1 MGSENFQESSK
12 HILVLEDS
20 IYRRTIILEEGQYTL
35 GRHSSNSIQMN
46 SKQASRKHATLLRKF
61 NNKNKQEVFWII
73 DGDLDGHKSQNGVY
87 VNGEKCLIR
96 ELKDGDLINFGCDIN
111 ASYHASGGNTSVVGT
126 EWSNYES
133 VDSSE
138 SVISEQNIEPQAEET
153 LHNTTYKTEENSS
166 NDDTFHDD
174 SYLDPLTQLP
184 NRALFSEYLHIA
196 TSNARRKKHKVGLLL
211 LRLTNLSGVTQALK
225 GNIREQVIKQVGK
238 QLRDCLRQAD
248 IVSRWSEEEFMILFP
263 QLQVLENLEKIQQR
277 IVQSCCVPIA
287 IDQYLLSVE
296 MSSSSA
302 IYPQDSEDL
311 EILLSIVQ
319 KKLKP
324 LVFVAPQSAT
334 FEEESVTIPAD
345 LTTLE
350 DEANQARFFK
360 IQKRLQQALD
370 SNETELLYQ
379 PQVNLKTGAI
389 NAIESFIRWQH
400 PQKGLINPKQFIPWM
415 NQTEA
420 VLPITKWVLDT
431 ACQQNKRWQLMGI
444 APLVISINLS
454 DKQFYHPQLL
464 EIIEKILSES
474 KLEPSWLELEIQ
486 ESTIVH
492 DFEHSK
498 IVMRSLNKKGINLSL
513 DDFGKDFAA
522 ARFLQELPIGKIKL
536 DPALIDDLL
545 VHPQQT
551 KFLASLINLG
561 HNFDIQVVAKGV
573 EEQSQLNILKCL
585 DCFIMQGYRFSH
597 PLNSES
603 ATQFLF
609 QHHVAPP
616 AIP

>member
-1 MGSENFQESSK
+1 MNSESFQESAK

-20 IYRRTIILEEGQYTL
+20 IYRRTIILEEGQYSL
-35 GRHSSNSIQMN
+35 GRHSSNGIQMN
-46 SKQASRKHATLLRKF
+46 SKQASRRHATLLRKF
-61 NNKNKQEVFWII
+61 NNKNRQEVFWII

-111 ASYHASGGNTSVVGT
+111 ASYHNSSGNTSVMGT
-126 EWSNYES
+126 EWNNYEN

-138 SVISEQNIEPQAEET
+138 SVIPEQNVALPSEET
-153 LHNTTYKTEENSS
+153 LNKTTYTAEKNSS
-166 NDDTFHDD
+166 NDDTFQDD

-211 LRLTNLSGVTQALK
+211 LKLTNLSGATEALK
-225 GNIREQVIKQVGK
+225 DNVRGQVIKQVAK
-238 QLRDCLRQAD
+238 QLRDCLRQGD

-277 IVQSCCVPIA
+277 IVQSCCAPIA
-287 IDQYLLSVE
+287 IDQYLLSVV
-296 MSSSSA
+296 MSSSSV
-302 IYPQDSEDL
+302 IYPQDSDDL
-311 EILLSIVQ
+311 EVLLGIVQ
-319 KKLKP
+319 KKLRP
-324 LVFVAPQSAT
+324 LT
-334 FEEESVTIPAD
+334 FIAAETAIIPEESVTIPAN
-345 LTTLE
+345 LVSLE

-370 SNETELLYQ
+370 ENETELLYQ

-389 NAIESFIRWQH
+389 NAIEAFIRWQH

-420 VLPITKWVLDT
+420 VLPITQWVLDT

-444 APLVISINLS
+444 APLVVSINLS

-464 EIIEKILSES
+464 ETIEQVLAES
-474 KLEPSWLELEIQ
+474 KLESSWLELEIQ
-486 ESTIVH
+486 ELTLLQN
-492 DFEHSK
+492 FEQSK
-498 IVMRSLNKKGINLSL
+498 KIMRSLNKKGINLSL
-513 DDFGKDFAA
+513 DDFGKDYAS
-522 ARFLQELPIGKIKL
+522 ARFLQEFPIGKVKI

-545 VHPQQT
+545 VHPQNT
-551 KFLASLINLG
+551 KLLSALISLGNA
-561 HNFDIQVVAKGV
+561 FDIQVVAKGV

-597 PLNSES
+597 PLNSE
-603 ATQFLF
+603 AAAQFLF
-609 QHHVAPP
+609 QHHVTPP